1 MRRAGPP
8 ASRDIAIGSTYPRSR
23 AALLLPASRE
33 MLPRALLVFLVAP
46 SVRAQMSLTAAGGI
60 SLTIDTDEQ
69 QTAQGFGYSLQVD
82 GADWLASGPTAM
94 TVAGKT
100 YDSTCASADSCLT
113 LDGKPTKT
121 SGTDVRPFAPIPP
134 PLG

>member
-1 MRRAGPP
+1 MLLCA
-8 ASRDIAIGSTYPRSR
+8 AR
-23 AALLLPASRE
+23 AALLL
-33 MLPRALLVFLVAP
+33 FLAP
-46 SVRAQMSLTAAGGI
+46 PSARAQMTLTAGGGI
-60 SLTIDTDEQ
+60 SLTIETDEE
-69 QTAQGFGYSLQVD
+69 QTAPHQGLSYSLAVD

-100 YDSTCASADSCLT
+100 YESTCASADSCLT

-121 SGTDVRPFAPIPP
+121 SGTDVRPAPALCSDGSPAGPAAAPPP

>member
-1 MRRAGPP
+1 
-8 ASRDIAIGSTYPRSR
+8 
-23 AALLLPASRE
+23 
-33 MLPRALLVFLVAP
+33 MLPRALLLLLVAP

-121 SGTDVRPFAPIPP
+121 SGTDVRPPSLLRSPRRWADPVR
-134 PLG
+134 GGCCSQRTARTRR

>member
-1 MRRAGPP
+1 MLICA
-8 ASRDIAIGSTYPRSR
+8 AR
-23 AALLLPASRE
+23 AALLL
-33 MLPRALLVFLVAP
+33 FLAAP
-46 SVRAQMSLTAAGGI
+46 SARAQMTLTTAGGI

-100 YDSTCASADSCLT
+100 YESTCASADSCLT

-121 SGTDVRPFAPIPP
+121 SGTDVRTQPFAPLPP
-134 PLG
+134 GPLPLG